1 MPRKDKTFSDKDVI
15 RIFVKH
21 LTPEEQINVSGFI
34 EENLKEILDG
44 KLKPISNIL
53 LDISQIG
60 DTIKPLLD
68 VIGFIPGIGTLVDGI
83 LLVFDL
89 IDQTIVEIET

>member
-1 MPRKDKTFSDKDVI
+1 MARKDKTFSDKDVI

-21 LTPEEQINVSGFI
+21 LTPEEQINVSLFI
-34 EENLKEILDG
+34 EQNLKEILDG

-68 VIGFIPGIGTLVDGI
+68 VISFIPGIGTVVDLI
-83 LLVFDL
+83 NLAFDL
-89 IDQTIVEIET
+89 VDQTIVEIET